1 MRVCVSRVRENKE
14 GEEVNKGME
23 GQSAL
28 T

>member
-1 MRVCVSRVRENKE
+1 VCVLRVRENKE